1 MKRKMLTCGL
11 VILALAGLSACGLHS
26 NYENALKEAE
36 SRNAAIEESGSSPV
50 IDLTGPPPGWTEEVL
65 MGLFANRNDLA
76 IRVES
81 GGCTKKE
88 DFWIWCSYD
97 EESKEESPHYVL
109 TIYRMR
115 KDECKAFHP
124 SGVLVEFNL
133 REELGLPYLFRYSV
147 ANRVEV
153 GVSLNK

>member
-1 MKRKMLTCGL
+1 MKRKIFTCGL
-11 VILALAGLSACGLHS
+11 VIIALAVLSACGLHS

-36 SRNAAIEESGSSPV
+36 SRNAAIEESGSSSV
-50 IDLTGPPPGWTEEVL
+50 RGLTDPPPGLTEEVL

-76 IRVES
+76 IRVAS
-81 GGCTKKE
+81 GGCTKKK
-88 DFWIWCSYD
+88 DFEIWCSYD
-97 EESKEESPHYVL
+97 EESTDGSPHYVL
-109 TIYRMR
+109 TIYRVR

-124 SGVLVEFNL
+124 SGVLIEFNL